1 MTDTIQA
8 PVARAQMLVRRP
20 VAEVYAA
27 FLDPTITAHFWFTRA
42 TGPLRPG
49 ARVRWDWQ
57 MYGVSTNVVVKAL
70 DDNRR
75 ILIEWNGPEAP
86 TYVEWTFEAQ
96 GTALTLVRIRNWG
109 FEGTPDETVAAALDS
124 TGGFSFVL
132 AGLKAWLE
140 RGVELH
146 LIADH
151 DPAAHV
157 TRQ

>member
-27 FLDPTITAHFWFTRA
+27 FVDPTITAHFWFTHA
-42 TGPLRPG
+42 TGPLRTG
-49 ARVRWDWQ
+49 ERVRWDWQ

-86 TYVEWTFEAQ
+86 TSVEWTFEAQ
-96 GTALTLVRIRNWG
+96 GTVLTLVRIRNWG
-109 FEGTPDETVAAALDS
+109 FGGTPDEAVAAALDS

-140 RGVELH
+140 RGVELN

-151 DPAAHV
+151 DPSAHV

>member
-1 MTDTIQA
+1 MTDLAQG
-8 PVARAQMLVRRP
+8 PVAKAQMLVRRP

-27 FLDPTITAHFWFTRA
+27 FVDPTITAHFWFTRA
-42 TGPLRPG
+42 SGPLRVG
-49 ARVRWDWQ
+49 KRIRWDWQ
-57 MYGVSTNVVVKAL
+57 MYCVSTNVFVKAL
-70 DDNRR
+70 EDNRR
-75 ILIEWNGPEAP
+75 ILIEWNVPDAP

-96 GTALTLVRIRNWG
+96 GTALTLVRVRNWG
-109 FEGTPDETVAAALDS
+109 FGGTPDEAVEAALDA

-140 RGVELH
+140 RGMELH

>member
-1 MTDTIQA
+1 MMQA
-8 PVARAQMLVRRP
+8 PVAKAQMLVRRP

-27 FLDPTITAHFWFTRA
+27 FVDPTVTAHFWFTRA
-42 TGPLRPG
+42 TGPLRAG
-49 ARVRWDWQ
+49 KRVRWDWQ
-57 MYGVSTNVVVKAL
+57 MYGVSTNVDVKAL

-86 TYVEWTFEAQ
+86 TSVEWTFETQ
-96 GTALTLVRIRNWG
+96 GTALTLVSIKNWG
-109 FEGTPDETVAAALDS
+109 FGGTPDEAIAAALDS
-124 TGGFSFVL
+124 TGGFSLVL

-140 RGVELH
+140 RGVELN

-157 TRQ
+157 TRR